1 MDGFSSSSPASSAA
15 SSCHRPLSYPQR
27 SAAPR
32 RMQCGRAALVV
43 RRSRP
48 CVRPSLMLW
57 RLHRGRPP
65 CPAASCSSSA
75 TPADITSNTVVGPL
89 LLGACSC
96 TVRLP
101 LVHTTHSDEV
111 RLLLACS
118 LAGIRDGARCAIGF
132 FCALHILFFCS
143 LSRTPTPSSLA
154 APERAVQV
162 ALCYSSVGSSVQYAR
177 T

>member
-75 TPADITSNTVVGPL
+75 TPADITSNTVFVQDADAFQFSGSRASSA
-89 LLGACSC
+89 G
-96 TVRLP
+96 
-101 LVHTTHSDEV
+101 
-111 RLLLACS
+111 CS
-118 LAGIRDGARCAIGF
+118 LLQLSWVVGAVCTDVRGQDDDVDSCENSN
-132 FCALHILFFCS
+132 HITLRNPRF
-143 LSRTPTPSSLA
+143 LTR
-154 APERAVQV
+154 
-162 ALCYSSVGSSVQYAR
+162 YSSIAFWCWCASVMFGYICS
-177 T
+177 